1 LADDVMAQAVTAVD
15 LFRIPL
21 TLEAMEDR
29 NGDDV
34 VGDAAGQVVVVV
46 VVVVDADEEEVG
58 RARAAVAVA
67 VKASA
72 TRGRGESSS
81 DLTANAPSM
90 QRRTSDAVR
99 KRNGTS
105 TIRGHRHRQQ
115 FVFLLSVGN
124 DEALRSLPML

>member
-1 LADDVMAQAVTAVD
+1 
-15 LFRIPL
+15 
-21 TLEAMEDR
+21 
-29 NGDDV
+29 
-34 VGDAAGQVVVVV
+34 VV

-81 DLTANAPSM
+81 DLTASAPSM

-99 KRNGTS
+99 MRDTTS
-105 TIRGHRHRQQ
+105 TIRGHRHRQHS
-115 FVFLLSVGN
+115 VFLLSVGN